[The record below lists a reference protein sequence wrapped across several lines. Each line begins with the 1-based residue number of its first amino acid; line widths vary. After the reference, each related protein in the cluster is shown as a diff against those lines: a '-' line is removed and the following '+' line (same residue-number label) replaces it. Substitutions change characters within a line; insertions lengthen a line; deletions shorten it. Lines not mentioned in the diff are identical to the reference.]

1 VTKKAAFVLFLL
13 GSAPLPAATAVYLV
27 HGRDATLFDHYDVDG
42 YSLEAVPVANGLRLT
57 VRTAPEPRGDDA
69 VFCPATSP
77 AAGLTASPERDALS
91 RRLTRDSSLESQAID
106 SILSWISREITYDPQ
121 RSLPQDPASVFGSR
135 RAYCVGFAELAVDML
150 RRAGISA
157 ATVQGV
163 LVSEPETPGYD
174 PDLSGVYHRW
184 VKVFYPGRGWRFAD
198 PLAGFGGVGA
208 RYVPFSDR
216 AWTKPEDLKLWKVR
230 SPGP

>member
-1 VTKKAAFVLFLL
+1 VSKSVALVLVLL
-13 GSAPLPAATAVYLV
+13 GSAPLPGGTAVYLV
-27 HGRDATLFDHYDVDG
+27 HGRDAALFDHYDVDG

-69 VFCPATSP
+69 AFCAAKSP
-77 AAGLTASPERDALS
+77 AVGLTPAPERDALS
-91 RRLTRDSSLESQAID
+91 LRLTRDASLESQAVA
-106 SILSWISREITYDPQ
+106 SILDWISREITYDPE
-121 RSLPQDPASVFGSR
+121 RSLPQDPASVFALR
-135 RAYCVGFAELAVDML
+135 KAYCVGFAELAVDLL

-230 SPGP
+230 SPEP